1 MINMKKKLF
10 VALALSALAACTPST
25 KKSAAVSA
33 TQSFA
38 PDSIAYFENNVG
50 DTVHFDFDK
59 YNLNPSEKV
68 MLDNQAN
75 WFTSN
80 NTKAKAVV
88 EGHCDERGTREYNLA
103 LGERRAKS
111 AQKYLVSK
119 GVDAQRLSVIS
130 YGKERPIAI
139 GTDEASYASN
149 RRAKT
154 TIEK

>member
-1 MINMKKKLF
+1 MINMKNKLF
-10 VALALSALAACTPST
+10 VVLALSAVAACTPTT
-25 KKSAAVSA
+25 KKPSTAST

-38 PDSIAYFENNVG
+38 SDSIAYFENNVG

-59 YNLNPSEKV
+59 YNLNPSEKAI
-68 MLDNQAN
+68 LDNQAN

-80 NTKAKAVV
+80 NTKVKAAV

-119 GVDAQRLSVIS
+119 GVDANRLSVIS

-139 GTDEASYASN
+139 GTDEASYGAN

-154 TIEK
+154 TIER

>member
-1 MINMKKKLF
+1 MNMKKKLF
-10 VALALSALAACTPST
+10 AFVALSILAACTPTT
-25 KKSAAVSA
+25 KKSSTAST
-33 TQSFA
+33 TQSFE
-38 PDSIAYFENNVG
+38 PGSIADFEKNVG
-50 DTVHFDFDK
+50 DTVNFDFDK
-59 YNLNPSEKV
+59 YNLNPSEKAR
-68 MLDNQAN
+68 LDNQAN

-80 NTKAKAVV
+80 NTKVKAAV

-130 YGKERPIAI
+130 YGKEKPIAI

-154 TIEK
+154 TIER